1 MKVGV
6 VLLVEGTGMSERLGV
21 VLVGCGGI
29 ARSHAFALSKVPN
42 ARMVAS
48 VDIDEAAAKR
58 FKDRFGF
65 ETCSTD
71 LDAVLARED
80 VHAVVIATSSKPHG
94 MLIMKALHAGKHVLV
109 QKPMT
114 ASVVESRAAVALA
127 REKNLKLMVSFFEL
141 FLPPVERAKQIIDQG
156 LIGEPFFF
164 KAIMAWYTPDVTA
177 GWRFNPELAGGG
189 VILDGNVHHV
199 SNALYLLG
207 NPRIDS
213 VYAEYGALTADVQV
227 EDTAVILVR
236 TEKAILEISG
246 SNRLQEPGGATT
258 AFKDQWQ
265 VFGTKGTIA
274 WDAAARPT
282 FRVFTSD
289 NDALDPLLN
298 NGWVSPKLPVMPPD
312 HREFSM
318 HINGEESPWVPEHQ
332 HFVDACLNDTAV
344 RSDGEF
350 GLKTQLILEA
360 AYKSGKEGRKLGLDS
375 VGA

>member
-1 MKVGV
+1 MA
-6 VLLVEGTGMSERLGV
+6 GTLGV
-21 VLVGCGGI
+21 VMVGCGGI

-42 ARMVAS
+42 AKLLAS

-65 ETCSTD
+65 ETYSTD
-71 LDAVLARED
+71 LDAMLARED
-80 VHAVVIATSSKPHG
+80 VDAVVITTSSKSHG
-94 MLIMKALHAGKHVLV
+94 PLIMKALGAGKHVLV

-114 ASVVESRAAVALA
+114 ASVAESRAAVELA
-127 REKNLKLMVSFFEL
+127 KTRGLKLMVSFFEL
-141 FLPPVERAKQIIDQG
+141 FLPPVERARQIIEQG
-156 LIGEPFFF
+156 LIGEPFIF
-164 KAIMAWYTPDVTA
+164 KAIMAWHTPDVTA
-177 GWRFNPELAGGG
+177 GWRFDPELAGGG

-207 NPRIDS
+207 DPKVVS
-213 VYAEYGALTADVQV
+213 VYAEYGALTADIKV

-236 TEKAILEISG
+236 TDKAILEISG
-246 SNRLQEPGGATT
+246 SNRLQEPGGATM

-265 VFGTKGTIA
+265 VFGTKGTVQ

-289 NDALDPLLN
+289 KDALDPLLS
-298 NGWVSPKLPVMPPD
+298 NGWVSPKLPVMPAD

-332 HFVDACLNDTAV
+332 HFVDCCLNDTPV
-344 RSDGEF
+344 RSDAEF

-360 AYKSGKEGRKLGLDS
+360 AYKSGKAGRKLTLEEARS
-375 VGA
+375 

>member
-1 MKVGV
+1 MAN
-6 VLLVEGTGMSERLGV
+6 SLGV
-21 VLVGCGGI
+21 VMVGCGGI

-42 ARMVAS
+42 ARLLVS

-58 FKDRFGF
+58 FKERFGF
-65 ETCSTD
+65 ESYSTD
-71 LDAVLARED
+71 LDAVLARKD
-80 VHAVVIATSSKPHG
+80 VDAVVITTSSRSHG
-94 MLIMKALHAGKHVLV
+94 ELIMKSLAAGMHVLV

-114 ASVVESRAAVALA
+114 ASVEESRAAVALA
-127 REKNLKLMVSFFEL
+127 KKTGRKLMVSFFEL
-141 FLPPVERAKQIIDQG
+141 FLPPVERARQIIDQG
-156 LIGEPFFF
+156 LIGDPFFF
-164 KAIMAWYTPDVTA
+164 KAIMAWHTPDVTA
-177 GWRFNPELAGGG
+177 GWRFDPALAGGG

-207 NPRIDS
+207 DPKVQS
-213 VYAEYGALTADVQV
+213 VYAEYGALTADIRV

-236 TEKAILEISG
+236 TDKAILEISG
-246 SNRLQEPGGATT
+246 SNRLQEPGGATM

-265 VFGTKGTIA
+265 VFGTKGTIR

-282 FRVFTSD
+282 FQVFTSEPQ
-289 NDALDPLLN
+289 AMDPLLA
-298 NGWVSPKLPVMPPD
+298 NGWVSPKLPVMAAD

-332 HFVDACLNDTAV
+332 HFVDACLNDTPV

-360 AYKSGKEGRKLGLDS
+360 AYKSGKEGRKLGLEAL
-375 VGA
+375 GG

>member
-1 MKVGV
+1 MA
-6 VLLVEGTGMSERLGV
+6 GTLGV
-21 VLVGCGGI
+21 VMVGCGGI

-42 ARMVAS
+42 AKLVAS

-65 ETCSTD
+65 ESHSTD
-71 LDAVLARED
+71 LDAVLARAD
-80 VHAVVIATSSKPHG
+80 VQAVVITTSSKSHG
-94 MLIMKALHAGKHVLV
+94 PLIMKALEAGKHVLV

-114 ASVVESRAAVALA
+114 ASVDESRAAVRLA
-127 REKNLKLMVSFFEL
+127 RDKKLKLMVSFFEL

-156 LIGEPFFF
+156 LIGDPFFF
-164 KAIMAWYTPDVTA
+164 KAIMAWHTPDVTA

-207 NPRIDS
+207 DPKVTS
-213 VYAEYGALTADVQV
+213 VYAEYGALTADIQV

-246 SNRLQEPGGATT
+246 SNRLQEPGGATM

-289 NDALDPLLN
+289 PNALDPLLG
-298 NGWVSPKLPVMPPD
+298 NGWVSPKLQVMPPD

-332 HFVDACLNDTAV
+332 HFVDACLNDTPV

-360 AYKSGKEGRKLGLDS
+360 AYESGRQGRKLPLDEA
-375 VGA
+375 GI

>member
-1 MKVGV
+1 V
-6 VLLVEGTGMSERLGV
+6 VAGTLGV
-21 VLVGCGGI
+21 IVVGCGGI
-29 ARSHAFALSKVPN
+29 ARSHSFALSKVPN
-42 ARMVAS
+42 ARLVAS

-65 ETCSTD
+65 EGHSTD
-71 LDAVLARED
+71 LDATLARDD
-80 VHAVVIATSSKPHG
+80 VHAVVITTSSKSHG
-94 MLIMKALHAGKHVLV
+94 PLIMKALEAGKHVLV

-114 ASVVESRAAVALA
+114 ASVEESRAAVKLA
-127 REKNLKLMVSFFEL
+127 RQKNLKLMVSFFEL
-141 FLPPVERAKQIIDQG
+141 FLPPVERARQIIEQG
-156 LIGEPFFF
+156 LIGEPFLF
-164 KAIMAWYTPDVTA
+164 KAIMAWHTPDVTA

-207 NPRIDS
+207 DPDVHS
-213 VYAEYGALTADVQV
+213 VYAEYGALTADIQV

-236 TEKAILEISG
+236 TAKAILEISG
-246 SNRLQEPGGATT
+246 SNRLQEPGGATM

-289 NDALDPLLN
+289 KEALDPLLG

-332 HFVDACLNDTAV
+332 HFVDACLNDTPV
-344 RSDGEF
+344 RSDGAF

-360 AYKSGKEGRKLGLDS
+360 AYKSGKEGRKLSLEEAGI
-375 VGA
+375 

>member
-1 MKVGV
+1 MAG
-6 VLLVEGTGMSERLGV
+6 SLGV
-21 VLVGCGGI
+21 VMVGCGGI

-42 ARMVAS
+42 ARLIAS

-58 FKDRFGF
+58 FKERFGF
-65 ETCSTD
+65 ESYSTD
-71 LDAVLARED
+71 LEAVLARKD
-80 VHAVVIATSSKPHG
+80 VDAVVITTSSKSHG
-94 MLIMKALHAGKHVLV
+94 PLIIKALEAGKHVLV

-114 ASVVESRAAVALA
+114 ASVEESRAAVALA
-127 REKNLKLMVSFFEL
+127 KKTGRKLMVSFFEL

-156 LIGEPFFF
+156 LIGDPFFF
-164 KAIMAWYTPDVTA
+164 KAIMAWHTPDVTA
-177 GWRFNPELAGGG
+177 GWRFDPALAGGG

-207 NPRIDS
+207 DPKVNS
-213 VYAEYGALTADVQV
+213 VYAEYGALTADIKV

-236 TEKAILEISG
+236 TDKAILEISG
-246 SNRLQEPGGATT
+246 SNRLQEPGGATV

-265 VFGTKGTIA
+265 VFGTKGTIR

-282 FRVFTSD
+282 FQVFTSE
-289 NDALDPLLN
+289 ASAMDPLLS

-332 HFVDACLNDTAV
+332 HFVDACLNDTPV

-360 AYKSGKEGRKLGLDS
+360 AYKSGKEGRKLGLDA
-375 VGA
+375 VGG